1 MPGVDIDLP
10 VTLEEVG
17 GQRVVREEIVR
28 TCEQLLVAKGIPSYE
43 LNAIDS
49 VMGEPVS
56 SLRLGVLGYDKG
68 GAKMGV
74 LGERLDGTRKCEHVA
89 IDVLTLAGF

>member
-1 MPGVDIDLP
+1 
-10 VTLEEVG
+10 
-17 GQRVVREEIVR
+17 
-28 TCEQLLVAKGIPSYE
+28 
-43 LNAIDS
+43 
-49 VMGEPVS
+49 MGEPVS